1 VTFDVLPQVAFVFM
15 LIFARVGAILMLM
28 PALGERSIPVRIR
41 LGFALALSFTLY
53 PLLSARYGAVPANI
67 AAAGALFGGELIIG
81 FAIGLAMRLVL
92 AALQIAGSIIAM
104 QLSLSFAESVDPS
117 QGTHSALVGNFLTVT
132 TITLIFVT
140 NLDHLAIAGVVD
152 SYTLFEPGTLP
163 PAGDFSMMAVTLV
176 AEAFRIGVQI
186 ASPFIVFGLIFQ
198 LGLGILSRLMP
209 QIQIFFIAMPATIW
223 LGFLV
228 MLLLIATI
236 LTWYLGYAESV
247 FGRFVAP

>member
-1 VTFDVLPQVAFVFM
+1 LSFDILPQVAFAFM

-53 PLLSARYGAVPANI
+53 PLLSARYGLVPANL
-67 AAAGALFGGELIIG
+67 AAAAALFGGELIIG
-81 FAIGLAMRLVL
+81 FAIGIAMRLVL

-104 QLSLSFAESVDPS
+104 QLSLSFAESVDPN
-117 QGTHSALVGNFLTVT
+117 QGQHSALVGNFLTVT
-132 TITLIFVT
+132 AITLIFVT
-140 NLDHLAIAGVVD
+140 NLDHLAIAGIVD
-152 SYTLFEPGTLP
+152 SYKLFEPGVMP
-163 PAGDFSMMAVTLV
+163 PVGDFSMMAVTLV
-176 AEAFRIGVQI
+176 SEAFRIGVQI

-236 LTWYLGYAESV
+236 MTWYLGYADGV
-247 FGRFVAP
+247 FGRFIAP

>member
-1 VTFDVLPQVAFVFM
+1 MTFDLLPQVAFAFM

-41 LGFALALSFTLY
+41 LGFALALSLTLY
-53 PLLSARYGAVPANI
+53 PMLSARFGLIPPNLAGAA
-67 AAAGALFGGELIIG
+67 ALFGGELIVG
-81 FAIGLAMRLVL
+81 FAIGFAMRLVL
-92 AALQIAGSIIAM
+92 AALQIAGSAIAM
-104 QLSLSFAESVDPS
+104 QLSLSFAESVDPA
-117 QGTHSALVGNFLTVT
+117 QGQHSVLIANFLTVT
-132 TITLIFVT
+132 AITLIFVT
-140 NLDHLAIAGVVD
+140 NLDHVAIAGVVD
-152 SYTLFEPGTLP
+152 SYTLFAPGVMP
-163 PAGDFSMMAVTLV
+163 PVGDFSMMAVRTV
-176 AEAFRIGVQI
+176 AEAFRVGVQI

-236 LTWYLGYAESV
+236 LTWYLGHAEAV
-247 FGRFVAP
+247 FNRFLAP